1 MIYKALNTQTLL
13 SVTLLALV
21 ASATIAFA
29 RPVEMTLDGERIES
43 DVPPITTS
51 SNRAYVPVRSFAAAL
66 GAQTLT
72 DGDSDGDADIARGNA
87 GVNIVR
93 GNQSLRLKVG
103 DVHASINGM
112 PLTLRRPPF
121 LVRGRV
127 MVELDAL
134 ARAFN
139 VRAVY
144 DPRTA
149 RIDALTP
156 GIGQAPLPEKSG
168 TTQ

>member
-1 MIYKALNTQTLL
+1 VIYRAPSARTLV
-13 SVTLLALV
+13 SVTVLACV
-21 ASATIAFA
+21 ASATIALA

-72 DGDSDGDADIARGNA
+72 DGDADGDADIARGNA

-149 RIDALTP
+149 RIDVLTP
-156 GIGQAPLPEKSG
+156 GIGQTASSRTEPP
-168 TTQ
+168 Q